1 MLLVLCRLTTSVHL
15 LLLLVGM
22 LLWGRLKLLLVVGT
36 SIQYVLLAVLML
48 LVEVHLGML
57 LVGMLNSAIGR
68 GWEHAPKGG
77 VVAVPHGLLL
87 LLLVMGLT
95 LVLVPTAA
103 SLGMRRRRW
112 WELGVR
118 VVVVVGA
125 LGGAHVLEAR
135 HGG

>member
-48 LVEVHLGML
+48 LVEVHLGIL
-57 LVGMLNSAIGR
+57 LVLLLNSAIGR

-77 VVAVPHGLLL
+77 VVAVPHGL